1 MNPPGTAPAEAID
14 NHTLEA
20 DYFDGRSARA
30 RAARL
35 QVVAGQLRVLP
46 AAAGDFEPVTLPV
59 QDVEWPERQRHGPRL
74 ARLPGGASL
83 QGRDGPRWDAW
94 ARAAGLAESRV
105 VRAQQSWRATAWACA
120 VLVVLCVA
128 GYLWGVPA
136 GTRLVVALLP
146 STIDQQVGRAAFD
159 SLDGDLF
166 KPSALPAERQQAL
179 REHFERAARAAYAPS
194 QPPSHR
200 VLFRAGKLGPN
211 ALALPDGTIVFT
223 DDMVKLFEADAD
235 RGDPVLVGVFAH
247 ELGHVQHRH
256 GMRGIVQA
264 SLVGT
269 ATAVAFGDFS
279 TLLAGV
285 PAMLGQLGY
294 SRDFEREADEA
305 SIRAMRADGTDPAAM
320 IRLFD
325 ALAKVRDGGK
335 GSGLGIALSSHPADE
350 ERVRRFRD
358 ASRGLPA
365 APARAGS

>member
-1 MNPPGTAPAEAID
+1 
-14 NHTLEA
+14 
-20 DYFDGRSARA
+20 
-30 RAARL
+30 
-35 QVVAGQLRVLP
+35 V
-46 AAAGDFEPVTLPV
+46 
-59 QDVEWPERQRHGPRL
+59 
-74 ARLPGGASL
+74 
-83 QGRDGPRWDAW
+83 
-94 ARAAGLAESRV
+94 
-105 VRAQQSWRATAWACA
+105 
-120 VLVVLCVA
+120 
-128 GYLWGVPA
+128 
-136 GTRLVVALLP
+136 
-146 STIDQQVGRAAFD
+146 
-159 SLDGDLF
+159 
-166 KPSALPAERQQAL
+166 
-179 REHFERAARAAYAPS
+179 
-194 QPPSHR
+194 
-200 VLFRAGKLGPN
+200 
-211 ALALPDGTIVFT
+211 VFT

-235 RGDPVLVGVFAH
+235 HGDPVLVGVFAH

-256 GMRGIVQA
+256 GMRGVVQA

-305 SIRAMRADGTDPAAM
+305 SIRAMRADGTHPAAM

-365 APARAGS
+365 APTSAGS